1 MGFRNQWQIKGS
13 SSSSHI
19 QPTDIPENSSIHLLT
34 VTPDV
39 VHPRWSCVCSGLGKP
54 DGGSLMGV
62 VMLLLDAK
70 VILLFKV
77 MFIIVLNTRWE
88 DHRSDIQGITSP
100 ERLNPTA
107 CRLLHQPR
115 RWSFEWFGYN
125 TLPHLLLD
133 LYSWECLVANCI
145 EEVSD
150 QLRGFHGTQATT
162 AMLQLPEP
170 ITDTLPGLR
179 VPLAFRS
186 LKEISP
192 ELTIRG
198 RYEEEA
204 IVRRTSSAVD
214 RCRRE
219 ASTIEDYDRSMYIL
233 YHQSMSRREMRDL
246 VPVNFKP
253 KASPNYKI
261 TPDEFLT

>member
-1 MGFRNQWQIKGS
+1 MGFRNQRQIKGS

-19 QPTDIPENSSIHLLT
+19 QPTGIPENSSIHLLT

-62 VMLLLDAK
+62 VMLLLDVK

-77 MFIIVLNTRWE
+77 LFIIVLNTRWE

-115 RWSFEWFGYN
+115 RQMEFEWFGYN

-133 LYSWECLVANCI
+133 LYSCPDVVHPRWSCVYSGLGKPDGGSLMGVVMLLLDAK
-145 EEVSD
+145 
-150 QLRGFHGTQATT
+150 ATLIQPPS
-162 AMLQLPEP
+162 MF
-170 ITDTLPGLR
+170 ID
-179 VPLAFRS
+179 FS
-186 LKEISP
+186 LTGES
-192 ELTIRG
+192 
-198 RYEEEA
+198 
-204 IVRRTSSAVD
+204 
-214 RCRRE
+214 
-219 ASTIEDYDRSMYIL
+219 
-233 YHQSMSRREMRDL
+233 
-246 VPVNFKP
+246 
-253 KASPNYKI
+253 
-261 TPDEFLT
+261 